1 MRGQLPVRVQWF
13 GTLARLVLRSPKE
26 LKDRGLSQI
35 AYGVLLPGSITLQIQ
50 EILNR
55 FQALN
60 NNK

>member
-1 MRGQLPVRVQWF
+1 MM
-13 GTLARLVLRSPKE
+13 RSPRE

>member
-13 GTLARLVLRSPKE
+13 GTLGPLSDAFPKRVE
-26 LKDRGLSQI
+26 RQGLSQI
-35 AYGVLLPGSITLQIQ
+35 AYGVFLPGYITLQIQ